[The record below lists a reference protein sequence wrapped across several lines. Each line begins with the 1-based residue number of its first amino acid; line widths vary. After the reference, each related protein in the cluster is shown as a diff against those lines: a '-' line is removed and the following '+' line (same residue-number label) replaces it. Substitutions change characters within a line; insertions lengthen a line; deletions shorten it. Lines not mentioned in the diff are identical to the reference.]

1 MALSPAGAYMRFS
14 RRAWLADSRSCS
26 VPIDCT
32 LAATTG
38 AAGAAAAGAEAGA
51 GAAVSSLPEQAAS
64 ASARATGSHRRA
76 AVIVET
82 CDILLPF
89 RRRRDVNH

>member
-1 MALSPAGAYMRFS
+1 MRFS
-14 RRAWLADSRSCS
+14 RSAWLADSRSCS

-38 AAGAAAAGAEAGA
+38 AAGAAAAGALSGAEAGA
-51 GAAVSSLPEQAAS
+51 SSLPEQAAS

-76 AVIVET
+76 AVIIET
-82 CDILLPF
+82 CDILLPS